1 MTLFGLIIVI
11 VVVLALVFVFSRRRG
26 GRHL

>member
-1 MTLFGLIIVI
+1 MSWFGLIIVI
-11 VVVLALVFVFSRRRG
+11 VVILALVFVFSRRRG

>member
-1 MTLFGLIIVI
+1 MTLFGLVIVI